1 MEDCDEALGI
11 IVTSYSSE
19 LQALT
24 VFGLYHV
31 LSAWRHHRYPQ
42 GVRLRMASWEILV
55 GRLKMTKYTYSWKI
69 LTYRIYFI
77 KRPGRLLDFWTYNL
91 RQNRWKICT
100 PLPPKSRMGK
110 WRGFILDRSPSW
122 WAPVLDHD
130 LGVMG
135 ICWHFIRSKI
145 VGGRLFQ
152 AGRLFN
158 FSPVSS
164 SSYFIL

>member
-55 GRLKMTKYTYSWKI
+55 GSLKMTKYTYSWKI
-69 LTYRIYFI
+69 LTYRPYRIYFI

-91 RQNRWKICT
+91 GQNRWKICT
-100 PLPPKSRMGK
+100 PLPPKTRMGK
-110 WRGFILDRSPSW
+110 WRGLAFARFQPWSW
-122 WAPVLDHD
+122 FVGD
-130 LGVMG
+130 G
-135 ICWHFIRSKI
+135 ICWHFILSKI
-145 VGGRLFQ
+145 LGVRLFQ
-152 AGRLFN
+152 AGDLFN
-158 FSPVSS
+158 FSPVSAS
-164 SSYFIL
+164 S

>member
-69 LTYRIYFI
+69 LTYCIYFI
-77 KRPGRLLDFWTYNL
+77 KRPGRLLDFCTYNL
-91 RQNRWKICT
+91 GQNRWKICT
-100 PLPPKSRMGK
+100 RFPPDQGWENGAVWPL
-110 WRGFILDRSPSW
+110 RGFL
-122 WAPVLDHD
+122 LDHD
-130 LGVMG
+130 LGVMEVY
-135 ICWHFIRSKI
+135 WHFILSKI

-158 FSPVSS
+158 FSPVSAS
-164 SSYFIL
+164 S